1 MAESDGQGTGH
12 GAGQGTGHGA
22 GQGAAQASHS
32 TSRSRPGQRRVTQW
46 MRDYVR
52 LPGIPDEYIAQDG
65 APRAVWTRFFEAF
78 ATLSPADIERRFGA
92 ADRHLREA
100 GVTYRAPGESAER
113 LWPLSH
119 LPLLIDESE
128 WQQLSAGIA
137 QRAELLERVLRD
149 LYGEGRL
156 VAEGAIPAAAIAGS
170 SEYLRPVCGL
180 KPPGGR
186 YLSLYAADV
195 GRGPDGRWWV
205 LGDRTQAPSGAGYAL
220 ENRLV
225 LSRAFASLYKSMN
238 VERVAPFFEAF
249 RDSLRAGADRDEPRI
264 GVLTPGSFSETYF
277 EHATLA
283 RYLGFLLVEGD
294 DLAVS
299 GDRIYIRTV
308 AGLKRLDV
316 LLRRVDSNSL
326 DPLELDASSHLGVPG
341 LIDVLRKDGAVVA
354 NMPGSG
360 VLEARALLGFLPSL
374 SRRFFGEDLKMP
386 HIATWWCGQK
396 AAREEVL
403 SRLDELAIEGAYGP
417 GVPGFASHGPVIA
430 SELSAAERGRL
441 VDLINERG
449 IDFVGQELVR
459 LSTMPVWDQGR
470 ITPRPFVLRV
480 FAAATADG
488 GWTIMPGG
496 FCRIAE
502 KLDAR
507 AVSMGDGARAAD
519 VWVVSDKEVSTRTLL
534 PATDTVRIRR
544 IAGVLPSRAAD
555 NLFWLG
561 RYLERAEATLRLV
574 RALGTL
580 QRDPGK
586 GSSGLTQSAERI
598 QRMLVAWGAVS
609 QASRTQAARVAAEAL
624 QGEERF
630 GSALS
635 LVRSAQRAA
644 TSLRERLSPDAWQV
658 ITEMTGRLAEEVDD
672 DDGVVSAAEL
682 TLQELASFAGLSQE
696 NMNRAAGWRFLKM
709 GHRVERAI
717 NTARFARQ
725 FAYDEASGEDLD
737 VLLTLVDC
745 QITYR
750 SRYLVGP
757 VLAPVRDLVVL
768 DSYNPRSVA
777 FQVEDLNGHIASL
790 PALKESGLIERPQRL
805 AVALQAMLTTA
816 EAGALDTK
824 TLFALEQDL
833 LGLADAIGSH
843 YFPHGPNASR
853 PEKLTGLA

>member
-1 MAESDGQGTGH
+1 MAGHGGQGSSQENR
-12 GAGQGTGHGA
+12 A
-22 GQGAAQASHS
+22 
-32 TSRSRPGQRRVTQW
+32 RPGQRRMAQW
-46 MRDYVR
+46 TRDYAR
-52 LPGIPDEYIAQDG
+52 LPGIPDEYIGQDG
-65 APRAVWTRFFEAF
+65 APRAAWTRFFDAF
-78 ATLSPADIERRFGA
+78 AALAPADIERRFA
-92 ADRHLREA
+92 SADRHLREA
-100 GVTYRAPGESAER
+100 GVTYRAPGETADR

-119 LPLLIDESE
+119 LPLIIDETD
-128 WQQLSAGIA
+128 WQQLTAGIQ
-137 QRAELLERVLRD
+137 QRAQLLEMVLRD

-156 VAEGAIPAAAIAGS
+156 VADGAVPAAAIAGS
-170 SEYLRPVCGL
+170 NEYLRSVCGV

-186 YLSLYAADV
+186 YLHLYAADV

-225 LSRAFASLYKSMN
+225 LSRAFSNLYKSMN

-249 RDSLRAGADRDEPRI
+249 RDNLRGSADRDEPRI
-264 GVLTPGSFSETYF
+264 GLLTPGTFNETYF

-299 GDRIYIRTV
+299 GDRIHIRTV

-316 LLRRVDSNSL
+316 LLRRVDSNFL

-341 LIDVLRKDGAVVA
+341 LIDVLRKNGVVVA

-360 VLEARALLGFLPSL
+360 VLEARALLGFLPNLCRRLL
-374 SRRFFGEDLKMP
+374 SEDLIMP

-396 AAREEVL
+396 SAREEVL
-403 SRLDELAIEGAYGP
+403 SRLDEFAIEGAYGR
-417 GVPGFASHGPVIA
+417 GVPGFPGNGPVLPGQ
-430 SELSAAERGRL
+430 LSPAERERL
-441 VDLINERG
+441 RTAISDRG
-449 IDFVGQELVR
+449 IDYVGQELVR
-459 LSTMPVWDQGR
+459 LSTTPVWENGR
-470 ITPRPFVLRV
+470 IAPRPFVLRV
-480 FAAATADG
+480 FAAATPH
-488 GWTIMPGG
+488 GWTILPGG

-502 KLDAR
+502 QPDAR

-519 VWVVSDKEVSTRTLL
+519 VWVVSDKAVSASTLL
-534 PATDTVRIRR
+534 PAADTVRIRR
-544 IAGVLPSRAAD
+544 IAGVVPSRAAD

-561 RYLERAEATLRLV
+561 RYLERAEATLRLI
-574 RALGTL
+574 RALGTPT
-580 QRDPGK
+580 RDPVK
-586 GSSGLTQSAERI
+586 GAPTGLPSVERI
-598 QRMLVAWGAVS
+598 QRLLVTWGATS
-609 QASRTQAARVAAEAL
+609 QATRANPARVAAEAL
-624 QGEERF
+624 QSTEKF

-635 LVRSAQRAA
+635 LVRSAQRTA

-658 ITEMTGRLAEEVDD
+658 ITEMAERLAHEVED

-682 TLQELASFAGLSQE
+682 TLQELASFAGLAQE
-696 NMNRAAGWRFLKM
+696 NMNRAAGWRFLEM
-709 GHRVERAI
+709 GRRAERAI

-725 FAYDEASGEDLD
+725 FAYDEAGDEDLD

-757 VLAPVRDLVVL
+757 SLAPVRDLAVL
-768 DSYNPRSVA
+768 DPYNPRSVA
-777 FQVEDLNGHIASL
+777 FQVAALNEHIASL
-790 PALKESGLIERPQRL
+790 PSLKVYGLIERPQRL

-816 EAGALDTK
+816 EAAVLDVK

-833 LGLADAIGSH
+833 LNLADAIGSH

>member
-1 MAESDGQGTGH
+1 MGGPNGPDTGDA
-12 GAGQGTGHGA
+12 AGQANKT
-22 GQGAAQASHS
+22 
-32 TSRSRPGQRRVTQW
+32 RPGPRRVVQW
-46 MRDYVR
+46 TRDYAR
-52 LPGIPDEYIAQDG
+52 LPGIPDEYLSPDG
-65 APRAVWTRFFEAF
+65 TPRAVWTRFLDSF
-78 ATLSPADIERRFGA
+78 ANLGPAEIDRRFGA

-100 GVTYRAPGESAER
+100 GVTYRAPGESADR

-119 LPLLIDESE
+119 LPLLIDEAD
-128 WQQLSAGIA
+128 WQQLSDGIA
-137 QRAELLERVLRD
+137 QRAQLLELVLRD

-170 SEYLRPVCGL
+170 SEYLRSVCGVT
-180 KPPGGR
+180 PPGGR
-186 YLSLYAADV
+186 FLGLYAADV

-225 LSRAFASLYKSMN
+225 LSRAFTSLYKSMN

-249 RDSLRAGADRDEPRI
+249 RDALRASADRDDPRI
-264 GVLTPGSFSETYF
+264 GVLTPGAFSETYF
-277 EHATLA
+277 EQATLA
-283 RYLGFLLVEGD
+283 RYLGFLLVEGE

-299 GDRIYIRTV
+299 GDRVHIRTV

-326 DPLELDASSHLGVPG
+326 DPLELDASSRLGVPG
-341 LIDVLRKDGAVVA
+341 LIDVLRKDGVVVA

-374 SRRFFGEDLKMP
+374 CRRFFGEGLKMP

-403 SRLDELAIEGAYGP
+403 ARLDDVAIEGAYGR
-417 GVPGFASHGPVIA
+417 GVPGFDAHGPVLPG
-430 SELSAAERGRL
+430 ELSASERDRL
-441 VDLINERG
+441 KAAINDRG
-449 IDFVGQELVR
+449 MDFVGQELVR
-459 LSTMPVWDQGR
+459 LSTTPVWDQGR
-470 ITPRPFVLRV
+470 ISPRPFVLRV
-480 FAAATADG
+480 FAAATEN

-496 FCRIAE
+496 FCRIADRP
-502 KLDAR
+502 DAR
-507 AVSMGDGARAAD
+507 AVSMGDGARSAD
-519 VWVVSDKEVSTRTLL
+519 VWVITEKAVATRTLL
-534 PATDTVRIRR
+534 PGSDAVRIKR

-561 RYLERAEATLRLV
+561 RYLERAEATLRLI
-574 RALGTL
+574 RTMGAQ
-580 QRDPGK
+580 QRDPNK
-586 GSSGLTQSAERI
+586 GSGGVINAAERI
-598 QRMLVAWGAVS
+598 QRLLVAWGAAS
-609 QASRTQAARVAAEAL
+609 QTSRTQPTKVAAEAL
-624 QGEERF
+624 QAVDRF

-635 LVRSAQRAA
+635 LLRSAQRTA

-658 ITEMTGRLAEEVDD
+658 ITEMTDRLAHEVED

-682 TLQELASFAGLSQE
+682 TLQELASFAGLAQE

-709 GHRVERAI
+709 GSRVERAI
-717 NTARFARQ
+717 NTMRFARQ
-725 FAYDEASGEDLD
+725 FAYDEAGDDDLD
-737 VLLTLVDC
+737 ILLTLVDC

-768 DSYNPRSVA
+768 DTYNPRSVA
-777 FQVEDLNGHIASL
+777 FQIESLNEHIASL
-790 PALKESGLIERPQRL
+790 PALKENGLIERPQRL
-805 AVALQAMLTTA
+805 TVALRATLTTA
-816 EAGALDTK
+816 EAAALDTK

-833 LGLADAIGSH
+833 LRLAEAIGLH

>member
-1 MAESDGQGTGH
+1 MA
-12 GAGQGTGHGA
+12 AGQDSN
-22 GQGAAQASHS
+22 QE
-32 TSRSRPGQRRVTQW
+32 SRAPRPGRRRMAQW
-46 MRDYVR
+46 TRDYAR
-52 LPGIPDEYIAQDG
+52 LPGIPDEYIGHDG
-65 APRAVWTRFFEAF
+65 APRAVWTRFFDAF
-78 ATLSPADIERRFGA
+78 ATLSPADIERRFA
-92 ADRHLREA
+92 SADRHLREA
-100 GVTYRAPGESAER
+100 GVTYRAPGDTADR
-113 LWPLSH
+113 PWPLSH
-119 LPLLIDESE
+119 LPLLIDDAD
-128 WQQLSAGIA
+128 WRQLTAGIV
-137 QRAELLERVLRD
+137 QRAQLLELVLRD

-170 SEYLRPVCGL
+170 SEYLRAVSGI

-186 YLSLYAADV
+186 YLHLYAADV

-225 LSRAFASLYKSMN
+225 LSRAFSSLYKSMN

-249 RDSLRAGADRDEPRI
+249 RDSLRASADRDEPRI
-264 GVLTPGSFSETYF
+264 GLLTPGAFNETYF

-299 GDRIYIRTV
+299 GDRLHIRTV

-316 LLRRVDSNSL
+316 LLRRVDSNFL

-341 LIDVLRKDGAVVA
+341 LIDVLRKNGVVVA

-374 SRRFFGEDLKMP
+374 SRRFLGEDLKMP

-396 AAREEVL
+396 SAREEVL
-403 SRLDELAIEGAYGP
+403 SRLDRLAIESAYGR
-417 GVPGFASHGPVIA
+417 GVPDFPGHGPVLA
-430 SELSAAERGRL
+430 TELSESERERL
-441 VDLINERG
+441 KNAITDRG
-449 IDFVGQELVR
+449 IDYVGQELVR
-459 LSTMPVWDQGR
+459 LSTTPVWENGR
-470 ITPRPFVLRV
+470 IAPRPFVLRV
-480 FAAATADG
+480 FAAATPN
-488 GWTIMPGG
+488 GWTILPGG

-502 KLDAR
+502 QPDAR

-519 VWVVSDKEVSTRTLL
+519 VWVVSDKAVSSATLL
-534 PATDTVRIRR
+534 PAVDTVRIRR
-544 IAGVLPSRAAD
+544 IAGVVPSRAAD

-561 RYLERAEATLRLV
+561 RYLERAEATLRLI
-574 RALGTL
+574 RALCTSL
-580 QRDPGK
+580 RDPAK
-586 GSSGLTQSAERI
+586 GASNGASTALHSVERI
-598 QRMLVAWGAVS
+598 QRLLVTWGATS
-609 QASRTQAARVAAEAL
+609 QTTRANPARVAAEAL
-624 QGEERF
+624 QSAEKF

-635 LVRSAQRAA
+635 LVRSAQRTA

-658 ITEMTGRLAEEVDD
+658 ITEMVERLGEEVED

-682 TLQELASFAGLSQE
+682 TLQELASFAGLAQE
-696 NMNRAAGWRFLKM
+696 NMNRAAGWRFLDM
-709 GHRVERAI
+709 GRRAERAI

-725 FAYDEASGEDLD
+725 FAYDEAGDEDLD

-757 VLAPVRDLVVL
+757 SLAPVRDLAVL
-768 DSYNPRSVA
+768 DPYNPRSIA
-777 FQVEDLNGHIASL
+777 FQVAALNEHVAAL
-790 PALKESGLIERPQRL
+790 PSLKEYGLIERPQRL
-805 AVALQAMLTTA
+805 AVALQATLATA
-816 EAGALDTK
+816 EAATLDAK

-833 LGLADAIGSH
+833 LNLADAIGLH

>member
-1 MAESDGQGTGH
+1 MAGHGGQGSSQENK
-12 GAGQGTGHGA
+12 A
-22 GQGAAQASHS
+22 
-32 TSRSRPGQRRVTQW
+32 RPGQRRMAQW
-46 MRDYVR
+46 TRDYAR
-52 LPGIPDEYIAQDG
+52 LPGIPDEYIGQDG
-65 APRAVWTRFFEAF
+65 APRAAWTRFFDAF
-78 ATLSPADIERRFGA
+78 AALAPADIDRRFA
-92 ADRHLREA
+92 SADRHLREA
-100 GVTYRAPGESAER
+100 GVTYRAPGETADR

-119 LPLLIDESE
+119 LPLIIDETD
-128 WQQLSAGIA
+128 WQQLTAGIQ
-137 QRAELLERVLRD
+137 QRAQLLEMVLRD

-156 VAEGAIPAAAIAGS
+156 VADGAVPAAAIAGS
-170 SEYLRPVCGL
+170 NEYLRSVCGV

-186 YLSLYAADV
+186 YLHLYAADV

-225 LSRAFASLYKSMN
+225 LSRAFSNLYKSMN

-249 RDSLRAGADRDEPRI
+249 RDSLRASADRDEPRI
-264 GVLTPGSFSETYF
+264 GLLTPGTFNETYF

-299 GDRIYIRTV
+299 GDRIHIRTV

-316 LLRRVDSNSL
+316 LLRRVDSNFL

-341 LIDVLRKDGAVVA
+341 LIDVLRKNGVVVA

-374 SRRFFGEDLKMP
+374 CRRLLGEELMMP

-396 AAREEVL
+396 RAREEVL
-403 SRLDELAIEGAYGP
+403 SRLDEFAIEGAYGR
-417 GVPGFASHGPVIA
+417 GVPGFPGNGPVLPGQ
-430 SELSAAERGRL
+430 LSPAERERL
-441 VDLINERG
+441 RAAISDRG
-449 IDFVGQELVR
+449 IDYVGQELVR
-459 LSTMPVWDQGR
+459 LSTTPVWENGR

-480 FAAATADG
+480 FAAATPN
-488 GWTIMPGG
+488 GWTILPGG

-502 KLDAR
+502 QPDAR

-519 VWVVSDKEVSTRTLL
+519 VWVVSDKAVSASTLL
-534 PATDTVRIRR
+534 PAADTVRIRR
-544 IAGVLPSRAAD
+544 IAGVVPSRAAD

-561 RYLERAEATLRLV
+561 RYLERAEATLRLI
-574 RALGTL
+574 RALGTPT
-580 QRDPGK
+580 RDPAK
-586 GSSGLTQSAERI
+586 GASTTGLPSVERI
-598 QRMLVAWGAVS
+598 QRLLVTWGAAS
-609 QASRTQAARVAAEAL
+609 QATRANPGKVAAEAL
-624 QGEERF
+624 QSTEKF

-635 LVRSAQRAA
+635 LVRSAQRTA

-658 ITEMTGRLAEEVDD
+658 ITEMAERLAHEVED

-682 TLQELASFAGLSQE
+682 TLQELASFAGLAQE
-696 NMNRAAGWRFLKM
+696 NMNRAAGWRFLEM
-709 GHRVERAI
+709 GRRAERAI

-725 FAYDEASGEDLD
+725 FAYDEAGDEDLD

-757 VLAPVRDLVVL
+757 SLAPVRDLAVL
-768 DSYNPRSVA
+768 DPYNPRSVA
-777 FQVEDLNGHIASL
+777 FQVAALNEHIASL
-790 PALKESGLIERPQRL
+790 PSLKEHGLIERPQRL
-805 AVALQAMLTTA
+805 AVALQATLTTA
-816 EAGALDTK
+816 EAAALDAK
-824 TLFALEQDL
+824 TTFALEQDL
-833 LGLADAIGSH
+833 LNLADAIGLH

>member
-1 MAESDGQGTGH
+1 MADS
-12 GAGQGTGHGA
+12 A
-22 GQGAAQASHS
+22 GQGASEGTGNPAS
-32 TSRSRPGQRRVTQW
+32 RIRPGHRRIAQW
-46 MRDYVR
+46 TRDYVR

-65 APRAVWTRFFEAF
+65 TPRAVWTRFFDAF
-78 ATLSPADIERRFGA
+78 AALAPADIERRFGA
-92 ADRHLREA
+92 ADRHLQEA
-100 GVTYRAPGESAER
+100 GVTYRAPGESADR

-119 LPLLIDESE
+119 LPLLIDEAE
-128 WQQLSAGIA
+128 WQQLAAGIV
-137 QRAELLERVLRD
+137 QRAELLELVLSD
-149 LYGEGRL
+149 IYGEGRL

-170 SEYLRPVCGL
+170 AEYLRPVCGI

-205 LGDRTQAPSGAGYAL
+205 LGDRTQAPSGSGYAL

-225 LSRAFASLYKSMN
+225 LSRALASLYKSMN

-249 RDSLRAGADRDEPRI
+249 RDALRASPDRDEPRI
-264 GVLTPGSFSETYF
+264 GVLTPGAFSETYF

-299 GDRIYIRTV
+299 GDRIHIRTV

-316 LLRRVDSNSL
+316 LLRRVDSNFL

-341 LIDVLRKDGAVVA
+341 LIDVLRKDGVVVA

-374 SRRFFGEDLKMP
+374 CQRFFGEELKMP

-403 SRLDELAIEGAYGP
+403 SRLDEVAIEGAYGQ
-417 GVPGFASHGPVIA
+417 GVPGFQSNGPVLA
-430 SELSAAERGRL
+430 AELSSSERERLKAAL
-441 VDLINERG
+441 NERG
-449 IDFVGQELVR
+449 IDYVGQELVR

-480 FAAATADG
+480 FAAATSN
-488 GWTIMPGG
+488 GWTLMPGG

-502 KLDAR
+502 QPDAR

-519 VWVVSDKEVSTRTLL
+519 VWVVSEKQVSTRTLL
-534 PATDTVRIRR
+534 PASDSVRIRR

-574 RALGTL
+574 RALGMQ
-580 QRDPGK
+580 QRDAVK
-586 GSSGLTQSAERI
+586 GSPNQMHAVERI
-598 QRMLVAWGAVS
+598 QRLLVTWGAAS
-609 QASRTQAARVAAEAL
+609 QASRTQPAKVIAEAL
-624 QGEERF
+624 QSEERF

-635 LVRSAQRAA
+635 LVRSAQRTA

-658 ITEMTGRLAEEVDD
+658 ITEMTERLPHEIED
-672 DDGVVSAAEL
+672 DDGIVSAAEL
-682 TLQELASFAGLSQE
+682 TLQELASFAGLAQE
-696 NMNRAAGWRFLKM
+696 NMNRAAGWRFLEM
-709 GHRVERAI
+709 GRRAERAI
-717 NTARFARQ
+717 NTTRFARQ
-725 FAYDEASGEDLD
+725 FAYDEAGEEDLD

-750 SRYLVGP
+750 SRYLVAP
-757 VLAPVRDLVVL
+757 LLAPVRDLAVL
-768 DSYNPRSVA
+768 DPYNPRSVA
-777 FQVEDLNGHIASL
+777 FQVLSLTEHILSL
-790 PALKESGLIERPQRL
+790 PALRESGLIERPQRL
-805 AVALQAMLTTA
+805 AVAVQATLTTA
-816 EAGALDTK
+816 EAATLDTK

-833 LGLADAIGSH
+833 LNLADAIGLH
-843 YFPHGPNASR
+843 YFPHWPNASR

>member
-1 MAESDGQGTGH
+1 MGFEAGESGMAGHDGQESS
-12 GAGQGTGHGA
+12 GASGRVGKA
-22 GQGAAQASHS
+22 
-32 TSRSRPGQRRVTQW
+32 RPGNRRVTQW
-46 MRDYVR
+46 ARDYVR
-52 LPGIPDEYIAQDG
+52 LPGIPDEYIGQDG
-65 APRAVWTRFFEAF
+65 APRAVWNRFFDAF
-78 ATLSPADIERRFGA
+78 AGLSPSDIERRFGS

-100 GVTYRAPGESAER
+100 GVTYRAPGETADR

-119 LPLLIDESE
+119 LPLLIDEAD
-128 WQQLSAGIA
+128 WQQLCAGIM
-137 QRAELLERVLRD
+137 QRAELLELVLSD

-170 SEYLRPVCGL
+170 TEYLRAVCGV

-186 YLSLYAADV
+186 HLSIYAADV

-205 LGDRTQAPSGAGYAL
+205 LGDRTQSPSGAGYAL

-225 LSRAFASLYKSMN
+225 LSRAFTSLYKSMN

-249 RDSLRAGADRDEPRI
+249 RDSLRGSADRDEPRI
-264 GVLTPGSFSETYF
+264 GLLTPGTFSETYF

-299 GDRIYIRTV
+299 GDRVHIRTV

-326 DPLELDASSHLGVPG
+326 DPLELDAHSQLGVPG
-341 LIDVLRKDGAVVA
+341 LIDVIRKNGVVVA

-360 VLEARALLGFLPSL
+360 VMEARALLGFLPGL
-374 SRRFFGEDLKMP
+374 SERFFGEDLKMP

-403 SRLDELAIEGAYGP
+403 ARLDEFAIEGAYGR
-417 GVPGFASHGPVIA
+417 GVPGFGQGPILA
-430 SELSAAERGRL
+430 GELSASERERL
-441 VDLINERG
+441 KTAISDRG
-449 IDFVGQELVR
+449 IDYVGQEMVR
-459 LSTMPVWDQGR
+459 LSTTPVWDNGR

-480 FAAATADG
+480 FAAATPD

-496 FCRIAE
+496 FCRIADQP
-502 KLDAR
+502 DAR

-519 VWVVSDKEVSTRTLL
+519 VWVVSDKAVSTATLL
-534 PATDTVRIRR
+534 PGVDTVRIRR

-561 RYLERAEATLRLV
+561 RYLERAEATLRLL
-574 RALGTL
+574 RTLGM
-580 QRDPGK
+580 QRDAGK
-586 GSSGLTQSAERI
+586 GASTVMPAVERV
-598 QRMLVAWGAVS
+598 QRLLVTWGAAS
-609 QASRTQAARVAAEAL
+609 QTSRSQPAKVAAEAL
-624 QGEERF
+624 QSEEKF

-635 LVRSAQRAA
+635 LVRSAQRTA

-658 ITEMTGRLAEEVDD
+658 ITEMSERLAQEVED
-672 DDGVVSAAEL
+672 DDGVMIAAEL
-682 TLQELASFAGLSQE
+682 TLQELASFAGLAQE
-696 NMNRAAGWRFLKM
+696 NMNRAAGWRFLEM
-709 GHRVERAI
+709 GRRAERAI
-717 NTARFARQ
+717 NTVRFARQ
-725 FAYDEASGEDLD
+725 FAYDEAGSEDLD
-737 VLLTLVDC
+737 ILLTLVDC

-757 VLAPVRDLVVL
+757 LLPPVRDLVVL
-768 DSYNPRSVA
+768 DPYNPRSVA
-777 FQVEDLNGHIASL
+777 FQVSALIDHIASL
-790 PALKESGLIERPQRL
+790 PTLREGGLMERPQRL

-816 EAGALDTK
+816 EAASLDTK

-833 LGLADAIGSH
+833 LTLADAIGSH

>member
-1 MAESDGQGTGH
+1 M
-12 GAGQGTGHGA
+12 AGQAGEGA
-22 GQGAAQASHS
+22 TQGSK
-32 TSRSRPGQRRVTQW
+32 TRPAHRRVAQW
-46 MRDYVR
+46 TRDYVH

-65 APRAVWTRFFEAF
+65 TPRAVWTRFFDAF
-78 ATLSPADIERRFGA
+78 AALSPADIERRFGA

-100 GVTYRAPGESAER
+100 GVTYRAPGESADR

-119 LPLLIDESE
+119 LPLLIGESD
-128 WQQLSAGIA
+128 WQQLTAGIA
-137 QRAELLERVLRD
+137 QRAQLLELVLRD

-170 SEYLRPVCGL
+170 TEFLRAVCGI

-186 YLSLYAADV
+186 YLSIYAADV

-249 RDSLRAGADRDEPRI
+249 RDALRGSADRDEPRI
-264 GVLTPGSFSETYF
+264 GLLTPGSFSETYF

-299 GDRIYIRTV
+299 GNRIHIRTV

-316 LLRRVDSNSL
+316 LLRRVDSNFL

-341 LIDVLRKDGAVVA
+341 LIDVLRKDGVVVA

-374 SRRFFGEDLKMP
+374 SRRFLGEDLKMP

-403 SRLDELAIEGAYGP
+403 SRLGEVAIEGAYGR
-417 GVPGFASHGPVIA
+417 GVPGFESNGPVLA
-430 SELSAAERGRL
+430 GELAPPERERLRAAISERG
-441 VDLINERG
+441 V
-449 IDFVGQELVR
+449 DFVGQELVR
-459 LSTMPVWDQGR
+459 LSTMPVWNEGR

-480 FAAATADG
+480 FAAATPQ

-502 KLDAR
+502 QLDAR

-519 VWVVSDKEVSTRTLL
+519 VWVVSDKAISTTSLL
-534 PATDTVRIRR
+534 PAVDTARIKR
-544 IAGVLPSRAAD
+544 IAGVVPSRAAD

-561 RYLERAEATLRLV
+561 RYLERAEATLRLIRV
-574 RALGTL
+574 LGAPT
-580 QRDPGK
+580 RDPGK
-586 GSSGLTQSAERI
+586 GPSAASQSVERI
-598 QRMLVAWGAVS
+598 QRLLVTWGATS
-609 QASRTQAARVAAEAL
+609 TAARAQPSKIVAEAL
-624 QGEERF
+624 QSPDRF

-635 LVRSAQRAA
+635 LVRSAQRTA

-658 ITEMTGRLAEEVDD
+658 ITEMAERLAEEVDD

-682 TLQELASFAGLSQE
+682 TLQELASFAGLAQE
-696 NMNRAAGWRFLKM
+696 NMNRAAGWRFLDM
-709 GHRVERAI
+709 GRRTERAI
-717 NTARFARQ
+717 NTMRFARQ
-725 FAYDEASGEDLD
+725 FAYDEAGDEDLD
-737 VLLTLVDC
+737 ILLTLVDC

-757 VLAPVRDLVVL
+757 LLAPVRDLAVL
-768 DSYNPRSVA
+768 DPYNPRSVA
-777 FQVEDLNGHIASL
+777 FQVSALSDHIAAL
-790 PALKESGLIERPQRL
+790 PSLKEHGLIERPQRL
-805 AVALQAMLTTA
+805 AVALQATLATA
-816 EAGALDTK
+816 EAEALEVK
-824 TLFALEQDL
+824 TLFSLEQDL
-833 LGLADAIGSH
+833 LALAEAIGLH

>member
-1 MAESDGQGTGH
+1 MAGQADQGSGQGSKTRP
-12 GAGQGTGHGA
+12 
-22 GQGAAQASHS
+22 AS
-32 TSRSRPGQRRVTQW
+32 RRVAQW
-46 MRDYVR
+46 MRDYVP

-65 APRAVWTRFFEAF
+65 TPRAVWTRFFEAF
-78 ATLSPADIERRFGA
+78 ATLTPAEIERRFGT

-100 GVTYRAPGESAER
+100 GVSYRAPGETSDR

-119 LPLLIDESE
+119 LPLLIDEAE
-128 WQQLSAGIA
+128 WRQLTEGIV
-137 QRAELLERVLRD
+137 QRAQLLEMVLAD

-170 SEYLRPVCGL
+170 PEFLRPVCGI

-225 LSRAFASLYKSMN
+225 LSRAFANLYKSMN

-249 RDSLRAGADRDEPRI
+249 RDALRGTADRDEPRI
-264 GVLTPGSFSETYF
+264 GLLTPGQFNETYF

-294 DLAVS
+294 DLMVS
-299 GDRIYIRTV
+299 GDRIHIRTV

-316 LLRRVDSNSL
+316 LLRRVDSNFL

-341 LIDVLRKDGAVVA
+341 LIDVLRKNGVVVA

-360 VLEARALLGFLPSL
+360 VMEARALLGFLPSL
-374 SRRFFGEDLKMP
+374 CRRLFGEDLKMP
-386 HIATWWCGQK
+386 HIATWWCGQ
-396 AAREEVL
+396 ASAREEVL
-403 SRLDELAIEGAYGP
+403 SRLDEVAIEGAYRRD
-417 GVPGFASHGPVIA
+417 VPGFPGHSSVLA
-430 SELSAAERGRL
+430 SELPPADRERL
-441 VDLINERG
+441 KTAISERG
-449 IDFVGQELVR
+449 IDFAGQELVR

-470 ITPRPFVLRV
+470 ITPRPFVLRI
-480 FAAATADG
+480 FAAATPQ

-496 FCRIAE
+496 FCRIADQP
-502 KLDAR
+502 DAR

-519 VWVVSDKEVSTRTLL
+519 VWVISDKAVPATTLL
-534 PATDTVRIRR
+534 PAGDNVRIRR
-544 IAGVLPSRAAD
+544 IAGWVPSRAAD

-574 RALGTL
+574 RVLAASP
-580 QRDPGK
+580 RDPVK
-586 GSSGLTQSAERI
+586 GSSTVPHTVERI
-598 QRMLVAWGAVS
+598 QRLLLAWGATS
-609 QASRTQAARVAAEAL
+609 QTTRTQPARVVAEAL

-635 LVRSAQRAA
+635 LVRSAQRTA

-658 ITEMTGRLAEEVDD
+658 IIEMAERLAQEVED
-672 DDGVVSAAEL
+672 DDGAIRAAEL
-682 TLQELASFAGLSQE
+682 TLQELASIAGLAQE
-696 NMNRAAGWRFLKM
+696 NMNRAAGWRFLEI
-709 GHRVERAI
+709 GRRVERSI
-717 NTARFARQ
+717 NTVRFARQ
-725 FAYDEASGEDLD
+725 FAYEEATVEDLD

-750 SRYLVGP
+750 SRYLVGLL
-757 VLAPVRDLVVL
+757 LAPVRDLVVL
-768 DSYNPRSVA
+768 DPYNPRSVA
-777 FQVEDLNGHIASL
+777 FQVSALNDHIASL
-790 PALKESGLIERPQRL
+790 PALKENGLIERPQRL
-805 AVALQAMLTTA
+805 AVAAQAMMTTA
-816 EAGALDTK
+816 EAAGLHTQ
-824 TLFALEQDL
+824 TLFGLEQDL
-833 LGLADAIGSH
+833 LNLADAIGQH

>member
-1 MAESDGQGTGH
+1 MSRFHGRVGMAPGQGN
-12 GAGQGTGHGA
+12 QGSK
-22 GQGAAQASHS
+22 AA
-32 TSRSRPGQRRVTQW
+32 RPGQRRVAQW
-46 MRDYVR
+46 TRDYVG

-65 APRAVWTRFFEAF
+65 APREVWTRFFEAF
-78 ATLSPADIERRFGA
+78 AELTQGDIERRYGS

-100 GVTYRAPGESAER
+100 GVTYRAPGEAAER
-113 LWPLSH
+113 SWPLSH
-119 LPLLIDESE
+119 LPLLIGEAE
-128 WQQLSAGIA
+128 WQQLTAGIV
-137 QRAELLERVLRD
+137 QRAELLELVLGD

-156 VAEGAIPAAAIAGS
+156 IAEGAVPAAAIAGS
-170 SEYLRPVCGL
+170 TEYLRPVCGI

-264 GVLTPGSFSETYF
+264 GLLTPGQFSETYF

-283 RYLGFLLVEGD
+283 RYLGFLLVEGE

-299 GDRIYIRTV
+299 GDRIHIRTV

-326 DPLELDASSHLGVPG
+326 DPLELDASSQLGVPG
-341 LIDVLRKDGAVVA
+341 LIDVLRKNGVVVA

-360 VLEARALLGFLPSL
+360 VMEARALLGFLPSL
-374 SRRFFGEDLKMP
+374 CRRFFGEDLKMP

-396 AAREEVL
+396 SAREEVL
-403 SRLDELAIEGAYGP
+403 SRLDEVAIEGAYGR
-417 GVPGFASHGPVIA
+417 GVPGFPGNGPVLG
-430 SELSAAERGRL
+430 SELSPDERERL
-441 VDLINERG
+441 KTAIMDRG
-449 IDFVGQELVR
+449 IDYVGQELVR
-459 LSTMPVWDQGR
+459 LSTTPVWDQGR

-480 FAAATADG
+480 FAAATPG

-502 KLDAR
+502 QPDAR

-519 VWVVSDKEVSTRTLL
+519 VWVVSDRAVPATTLL

-544 IAGVLPSRAAD
+544 IAGWVPSRAAD

-561 RYLERAEATLRLV
+561 RYLERAEATLRLI
-574 RALGTL
+574 RALATSP
-580 QRDPGK
+580 RDPVK
-586 GSSGLTQSAERI
+586 GASTVLHTVERI
-598 QRMLVAWGAVS
+598 QRLLLSWGATS
-609 QASRTQAARVAAEAL
+609 QTARAQPARVVAEAL
-624 QGEERF
+624 QNAERF

-635 LVRSAQRAA
+635 LVRSAQRMA

-658 ITEMTGRLAEEVDD
+658 ITEMVERLAQEVED

-682 TLQELASFAGLSQE
+682 TLQELASFAGLAAE
-696 NMNRAAGWRFLKM
+696 NMN
-709 GHRVERAI
+709 
-717 NTARFARQ
+717 
-725 FAYDEASGEDLD
+725 
-737 VLLTLVDC
+737 
-745 QITYR
+745 
-750 SRYLVGP
+750 
-757 VLAPVRDLVVL
+757 
-768 DSYNPRSVA
+768 
-777 FQVEDLNGHIASL
+777 
-790 PALKESGLIERPQRL
+790 
-805 AVALQAMLTTA
+805 
-816 EAGALDTK
+816 
-824 TLFALEQDL
+824 
-833 LGLADAIGSH
+833 SH
-843 YFPHGPNASR
+843 
-853 PEKLTGLA
+853 